1 MVSIYKYIFINI
13 QTTNMPRAQK
23 KTSPL
28 VERLVS
34 GDRAGSMGG
43 IQCNDPNG
51 LALHVRGNMNG
62 SGVYTNLVR
71 LASQLQPTGTSTS
84 TTKGGGGGGGGQPTS
99 HDGTNTTGTHPPP
112 LITIETDTTSILIK
126 EYDGHTVAIR
136 VPTVPESKND
146 TE

>member
-1 MVSIYKYIFINI
+1 
-13 QTTNMPRAQK
+13 MPRAQK

-71 LASQLQPTGTSTS
+71 LASQLQPTGASTS
-84 TTKGGGGGGGGQPTS
+84 TTKGGGGGGQPTS